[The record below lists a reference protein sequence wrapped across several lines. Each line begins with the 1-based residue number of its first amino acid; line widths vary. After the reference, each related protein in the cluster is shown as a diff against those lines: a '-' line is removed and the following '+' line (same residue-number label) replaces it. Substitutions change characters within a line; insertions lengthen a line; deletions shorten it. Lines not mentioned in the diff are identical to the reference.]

1 MLSNRYH
8 IKKLPD
14 LVLYNTYTVIVKVY
28 FYENLKDTKKNYFRR
43 ANGKYELSTMTKAE
57 LHWTGQVIWKLP
69 AILKSSCTIDVEYFP
84 FDIQSCIIKF
94 SSWTYERKK
103 KGSNFAS

>member
-1 MLSNRYH
+1 
-8 IKKLPD
+8 
-14 LVLYNTYTVIVKVY
+14 
-28 FYENLKDTKKNYFRR
+28 
-43 ANGKYELSTMTKAE
+43 MTKAE

-94 SSWTYERKK
+94 SSWTYERNKK
-103 KGSNFAS
+103 NPISSLRFSSLEMKLIEIKSGEIK